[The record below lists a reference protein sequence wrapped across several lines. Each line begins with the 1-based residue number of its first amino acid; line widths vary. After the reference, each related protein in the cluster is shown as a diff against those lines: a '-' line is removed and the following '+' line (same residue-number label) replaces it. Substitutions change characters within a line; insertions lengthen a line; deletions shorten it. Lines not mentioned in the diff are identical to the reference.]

1 MGFRILYRL
10 KTSIQNQLSYGT
22 NHRTH
27 DPIFD
32 QNRYGLGLYSLHS
45 WPAIAVYLVV
55 IFSPLLRIVTL
66 GQLIH
71 IELIVCEYADE
82 LSYSL
87 S

>member
-1 MGFRILYRL
+1 MGFRLLYRL

-32 QNRYGLGLYSLHS
+32 PNRCGLGFHQLHS
-45 WPAIAVYLVV
+45 CPAIAVYLVA
-55 IFSPLLRIVTL
+55 IFSPRLRIVTL
-66 GQLIH
+66 GLLIH